1 MTAKR
6 SDPSESDLPAR
17 LSQPAQRA
25 RAGAGIQSLKQL
37 TRFSET
43 EIKRLHG
50 IGPNAMKQ
58 LHEALGA
65 RGLSFAAEK
74 KNKA

>member
-1 MTAKR
+1 MTVKR
-6 SDPSESDLPAR
+6 GDPSESDLPAK

-25 RAGAGIQSLKQL
+25 LAGAGIRNLKDL
-37 TRFSET
+37 TKFSET
-43 EIKRLHG
+43 ANKKMHG

-58 LHEALGA
+58 LHEALA
-65 RGLSFAAEK
+65 TRGLSYVVEK